1 MKSLVLVLVTMVLWV
16 GVGYGVQPVRK
27 PFLQLTLDGKTAKN
41 GDIITVKP
49 GQKLVINVEME
60 GGRRDFCKFPD
71 TYADIAGT
79 AQILQRGKDGI
90 TYELN
95 GQNAVWKLLSEDI
108 SFVADNF
115 MQVKSSPNQP
125 TAELLVSNL
134 KFDQTQLKIT
144 VRAVWQ
150 YSHKDQVTREEN
162 TSEAMIY
169 FKAEGASDVWF
180 ASKNIQATGI
190 ANEQIKLRL
199 QETQLVCDSIERS
212 FFRLNFGAV
221 QQSIRDLQASV
232 NTLKSVI
239 DSEKSANPS
248 YKTSIVF
255 NGLPSDQ
262 PLKDI
267 VILTTLKT
275 EWTTFETLAGSAR
288 EQIGSLQA
296 QASKENTDA
305 LIETISA
312 LVEWE
317 DKLPATTF
325 ELLPRYIPEFT
336 AEKMRIP
343 DDLRKI
349 AAEKRLTDYSKSLDE
364 AKAFLVK
371 KIELL
376 PEEIQKISA
385 AQSRIQAVRLFDG
398 MLRSY
403 FSSIVWAEWEPNAPA
418 NRPSEP

>member
-27 PFLQLTLDGKTAKN
+27 PFLQITIDGKPAKN
-41 GDIITVKP
+41 GDILTVKP

-95 GQNAVWKLLSEDI
+95 GQNAVWKLLTEDI
-108 SFVADNF
+108 SFTADNF
-115 MQVKSSPNQP
+115 IQVKSTPGQP
-125 TAELLVSNL
+125 TAELVVSNL
-134 KFDQTQLKIT
+134 KFAQSQLKIT
-144 VRAVWQ
+144 VKAKWQ
-150 YSHKDQVTREEN
+150 FTHGNQTNTEEN
-162 TSEAMIY
+162 VAEGTIY

-180 ASKNIQATGI
+180 ASKNMQATGI
-190 ANEQIKLRL
+190 ANEQVKARL

-221 QQSIRDLQASV
+221 QQSIRDLQNSV
-232 NTLKSVI
+232 NMLKTTI
-239 DSEKSANPS
+239 DEVKAASPA
-248 YKTSIVF
+248 YKTAIVF

-262 PLKDI
+262 PFKD
-267 VILTTLKT
+267 LANLATLKT
-275 EWTTFETLAGSAR
+275 EWAALETLAGNAR
-288 EQIGSLQA
+288 EQIASLPA
-296 QASKENTDA
+296 QPSKENNDA
-305 LIETISA
+305 LVKYLTA
-312 LVEWE
+312 LVDWE
-317 DKLPATTF
+317 NKLPETTF
-325 ELLPRYIPEFT
+325 EVLPRYIPEFT

-349 AAEKRLTDYSKSLDE
+349 AIEKRLTDYSKSLEE
-364 AKAFLVK
+364 AKAFLDK
-371 KIELL
+371 KMEFL
-376 PEEIQKISA
+376 PDEIQRINSVN
-385 AQSRIQAVRLFDG
+385 SRLQAVRLFDG

-403 FSSIVWAEWEPNAPA
+403 FSSIIWAEWKDTRE
-418 NRPSEP
+418 